1 MSKKESVKHNKLF
14 HKLADIAQ
22 AIGSAPNDL
31 LNDLN
36 MLQGKS
42 KVRKQRKSANKPKSR
57 KSESSTGVA
66 ASYSNRMV
74 TAEPTITQSGHGKNK
89 SCRIKHRELIDVTI
103 PGSTS
108 WTVQNEVQIQPAL
121 AASFP
126 WLAPQAKMWE
136 QYRAHL
142 VRFIYIPIASTGTQ
156 GEVLLTPIYD
166 ASDPVPTTEQQM
178 ADAAGTVVDSC
189 WKTIVMDCDVNA
201 MMGLGPRKYTRQ
213 CLVAGDLKTFDCGSV
228 FLSTNNQTG
237 TSAVGK
243 LYVEYDFE
251 FFCPQNEPS
260 MATVPLYTS
269 YLSPT
274 ALAITNDTPAILL
287 WTVAQTQFDPLGFA
301 TVYSAGVF
309 TPPAGCYRISATACF
324 NDSSNE
330 AFTANLTFLKN
341 NAPLYAG
348 GHQQVN
354 QISFTAD
361 GASPD
366 TQINCDAV
374 VALNGTDTFS
384 VEALLIGAAG
394 TLGISNASGSLIVS
408 LA

>member
-1 MSKKESVKHNKLF
+1 MSKKVSSKLF

-22 AIGSAPNDL
+22 AVGSAPNDL

-57 KSESSTGVA
+57 SKGESSTGVA

-108 WTVQNEVQIQPAL
+108 WLVQNEVQIQPAL

-136 QYRAHL
+136 QYKAHL

-269 YLSPT
+269 FFAPS
-274 ALAITNDTPAILL
+274 ALTITSTVDTNLL
-287 WTVAQTQFDPLGFA
+287 WTVNQAQFDPLGFG

-309 TPPAGCYRISATACF
+309 TPPAGCYRISVTACF

-330 AFTANLTFLKN
+330 AFTASLQFLKN
-341 NAPLYAG
+341 NAPIRAFGTTNQL
-348 GHQQVN
+348 N
-354 QISFTAD
+354 QISFTSD

-366 TQINCDAV
+366 TQVNCDAV
-374 VALNGTDTFS
+374 IALNGTDTFA
-384 VEALLIGAAG
+384 VEAVLIGAAG
-394 TLGISNASGSLIVS
+394 TLGISAGSGSMIVS